1 LNKSITTTIKP
12 NRGLFDIQILEIWSY
27 RDLLWLLI
35 KRDFTVFY
43 KQTILGPFW
52 FFIQPLLSTIVFTII
67 FNKVAGISTD
77 GTPPNL
83 FYMSG
88 IIAWNYF
95 SGCLSETSNVF
106 NRNAGLF
113 GKVYFPRIVVPLS
126 IVISKLTT
134 FFVQSVLLLILHFY
148 YSSNG
153 DLNYHFDYSYIVL
166 LPIMILQM
174 AILGLGLGS
183 IISSLTVKYRDLG
196 FLLGFGTQLLMY
208 ACPIVYPLT
217 SVPENY
223 KSYIQLNPMTPIIIG
238 FRKIFTGE
246 GQLVLDIY
254 LLSIF
259 TSVFIFFIGLIIF
272 SKVEK
277 NFIDTI

>member
-1 LNKSITTTIKP
+1 MNKSITTTIKP

>member
-1 LNKSITTTIKP
+1 M
-12 NRGLFDIQILEIWSY
+12 
-27 RDLLWLLI
+27 WLLI

-43 KQTILGPFW
+43 KQTILGPLW
-52 FFIQPLLSTIVFTII
+52 FFIQPLLSTIVFSII

-113 GKVYFPRIVVPLS
+113 SKVYFPRIVVPLS

-134 FFVQSVLLLILHFY
+134 FFVQSVLLLILYFY

-153 DLNYHFDYSYIVL
+153 DLNYHFDYTYFVL

-174 AILGLGLGS
+174 AVLGLGLGS

-208 ACPIVYPLT
+208 ACPIVYPLS
-217 SVPENY
+217 SVPDKY
-223 KSYIQLNPMTPIIIG
+223 KFYIELNPMTPIIIG

-246 GQLVLDIY
+246 GQFSLDVY
-254 LLSIF
+254 LFSIF
-259 TSVFIFFIGLIIF
+259 ISVFIFLIGFIIF

-277 NFIDTI
+277 KFIDTI

>member
-1 LNKSITTTIKP
+1 M
-12 NRGLFDIQILEIWSY
+12 EIWSY

-43 KQTILGPFW
+43 KQTILGPLW
-52 FFIQPLLSTIVFTII
+52 FFIQPLLSTIVFSII

-113 GKVYFPRIVVPLS
+113 SKVYFPRIVVPLS

-134 FFVQSVLLLILHFY
+134 FFVQSVLLLILYFY
-148 YSSNG
+148 YSANG
-153 DLNYHFDYSYIVL
+153 ELNYHFDYTYLVL

-208 ACPIVYPLT
+208 ACPIVYPLS

-223 KSYIQLNPMTPIIIG
+223 KFYIELNPMTPIIIG

-246 GQLVLDIY
+246 GQLVLDVY
-254 LLSIF
+254 LFSIF
-259 TSVFIFFIGLIIF
+259 TSVFIFLIGLIIF

-277 NFIDTI
+277 NFIDTV

>member
-1 LNKSITTTIKP
+1 MNKSTTTTIKP

-27 RDLLWLLI
+27 KDLLWLLI

-52 FFIQPLLSTIVFTII
+52 FFIQPLLSTIVFSII

-113 GKVYFPRIVVPLS
+113 SKVYFPRIVVPLS

-134 FFVQSVLLLILHFY
+134 FFVQSVLLLILYFY
-148 YSSNG
+148 YSANG
-153 DLNYHFDYSYIVL
+153 ELNYHFDYTYLVL

-208 ACPIVYPLT
+208 ACPIVYPLS

-223 KSYIQLNPMTPIIIG
+223 KFYIELNPMTPIIIG

-259 TSVFIFFIGLIIF
+259 TSVFIFLIGLIIF

-277 NFIDTI
+277 NFIDTV

>member
-1 LNKSITTTIKP
+1 M
-12 NRGLFDIQILEIWSY
+12 
-27 RDLLWLLI
+27 WLLI

-43 KQTILGPFW
+43 KQTILGPLW
-52 FFIQPLLSTIVFTII
+52 FFIQPLLSTIVFSII

-113 GKVYFPRIVVPLS
+113 SKVYFPRIVVPLS

-134 FFVQSVLLLILHFY
+134 FFVQSVLLLILYFY
-148 YSSNG
+148 YSANG
-153 DLNYHFDYSYIVL
+153 ELNYHFDYTYLVL

-208 ACPIVYPLT
+208 ACPIVYPLS

-223 KSYIQLNPMTPIIIG
+223 KFYIELNPMTPIIIG

-246 GQLVLDIY
+246 GQLVLDVY
-254 LLSIF
+254 LFSIF
-259 TSVFIFFIGLIIF
+259 TSVFIFLIGLIIF

-277 NFIDTI
+277 NFIDTV